1 MTWSVPWI
9 IMVNKENKIG
19 KGADET
25 NLCKIYYANIT
36 ENNVFI
42 HTLVEHKI
50 SGNGPM
56 IVHRRKSSVIG
67 IRIESTNCKKNELTF
82 NNLNFNLKYL
92 MRFYHF

>member
-1 MTWSVPWI
+1 
-9 IMVNKENKIG
+9 MVCAMDYNGASEINEENKVG
-19 KGADET
+19 KGVDET
-25 NLCKIYYANIT
+25 NLCKIDYANIT

-67 IRIESTNCKKNELTF
+67 IIMKSTN
-82 NNLNFNLKYL
+82 
-92 MRFYHF
+92 